1 MASTFPLEIVTPE
14 KSIFTDDVVSV
25 QLPAAS
31 GSLGILAGHAPLLA
45 DLGVGECVIK
55 PASGTEQTLVLAG
68 GFVEVS
74 REKTT
79 ILADSAAFSHEI
91 DVDEAEQA
99 LARARE
105 LLSSLDAPAAA
116 REEAAAAARQAEA
129 SLRIARGA

>member
-14 KSIFTDDVVSV
+14 KSIWSDDVISV
-25 QLPAAS
+25 QLVAAS

-45 DLGVGECVIK
+45 DLGVGECVVK
-55 PASGTEQTLVLAG
+55 PASGAEQTLVLAG
-68 GFVEVS
+68 GFIEVS

-79 ILADSAAFSHEI
+79 ILADSASFSHEI
-91 DVDEAEQA
+91 NVDEAEQS

-116 REEAAAAARQAEA
+116 REEAALEARRAEA
-129 SLRIARGA
+129 SLRIARGE